1 MDAIDTAVLYQ
12 QLDLLDGDEEFLDKV
27 RPVMFELVRN
37 LEALPCSS
45 FGKGALPMFKRCIV
59 RLNSFEEDIETV
71 ERESLLDV
79 IYRLGELV
87 GLTRDSEFAEAWRG
101 DW

>member
-1 MDAIDTAVLYQ
+1 MDAIDAAALHR
-12 QLDLLDGDEEFLDKV
+12 QLDLLDGDEEVLKRI
-27 RPVMFELVRN
+27 RPVISELVRN

-87 GLTRDSEFAEAWRG
+87 GLTRESEFAEEWRG

>member
-1 MDAIDTAVLYQ
+1 MDATETAVLYQ
-12 QLDLLDGDEEFLDKV
+12 QLDFLDGDEEFLDKV
-27 RPVMFELVRN
+27 RPVMFELVLN
-37 LEALPCSS
+37 LEALPYSS

-87 GLTRDSEFAEAWRG
+87 GLTRASEFAEAWRG